1 MDESVIEKF
10 YAKLVKHLPMDD
22 AEFRASLKS
31 AGLLP
36 GNLKHMIASKPTRA
50 DKAECLLDDGI
61 NNDIET
67 FSKLL
72 TVMGNSDHDQMK
84 LLVNEIFG
92 ESGSVQTGQLSI

>member
-10 YAKLVKHLPMDD
+10 YAQLVKHLPMDD

-36 GNLKHMIASKPTRA
+36 GNLKSVIGSKPTRA
-50 DKAECLLDDGI
+50 DKAECFLDDGI
-61 NNDIET
+61 NNDIES

-72 TVMGNSDHDQMK
+72 TVMENSDYNQLK
-84 LLVNEIFG
+84 ILINEIQG
-92 ESGSVQTGQLSI
+92 KSVSSSVETG

>member
-10 YAKLVKHLPMDD
+10 YVQLVKYLPMDD
-22 AEFRASLKS
+22 AEFRASLKT

-36 GNLKHMIASKPTRA
+36 GNLKQVIASKPTRA

-61 NNDIET
+61 NNDIDS

-72 TVMGNSDHDQMK
+72 TVMGNSDYDQLK
-84 LLVNEIFG
+84 LLVNEIRG
-92 ESGSVQTGQLSI
+92 ESGIPSCDETG

>member
-72 TVMGNSDHDQMK
+72 TVMGNSDHDQLK
-84 LLVNEIFG
+84 LLVNEIHG
-92 ESGSVQTGQLSI
+92 QSGIVSCVQTG

>member
-1 MDESVIEKF
+1 MDENVIEKF

-36 GNLKHMIASKPTRA
+36 GNLKSVIASKPTSA
-50 DKAECLLDDGI
+50 DKAECFLDYGI
-61 NNDIET
+61 NNDIES

-72 TVMGNSDHDQMK
+72 TVMENSDYDQLK
-84 LLVNEIFG
+84 LLVTEIHG
-92 ESGSVQTGQLSI
+92 KSVPSSVETG

>member
-10 YAKLVKHLPMDD
+10 YAKLVKQLPMDD

-61 NNDIET
+61 NNDIES

-72 TVMGNSDHDQMK
+72 TVMRNSDHDQMK

-92 ESGSVQTGQLSI
+92 ESGIVSCVQTG

>member
-22 AEFRASLKS
+22 AEFRASLKT

-36 GNLKHMIASKPTRA
+36 GNLKHVIASKPTRA
-50 DKAECLLDDGI
+50 DKAECFLDDGI
-61 NNDIET
+61 NNDIES

-72 TVMGNSDHDQMK
+72 TVMGNSEYNQLK
-84 LLVNEIFG
+84 VLVSEIWG
-92 ESGSVQTGQLSI
+92 ESIPSCVETG